1 VYTLYQL
8 QGIYV
13 KLYRL
18 NKSIFFAINVYADY
32 KNAKKTTLNVEL
44 KEHLTIQAFLTRNK
58 Q

>member
-1 VYTLYQL
+1 MGKTK
-8 QGIYV
+8 G
-13 KLYRL
+13 KG
-18 NKSIFFAINVYADY
+18 N